1 MSIALSKEIY
11 IMRDGKGG
19 LRLKILDLSKTV
31 YQLSKDDEEF
41 IKHMEI
47 LGFDGIVSKTS
58 LQTVGR
64 IMTIKKGAKVKGID
78 LDEVCLYFKK
88 HGYTIKE

>member
-1 MSIALSKEIY
+1 MSIALLLENF
-11 IMRDGKGG
+11 IMVDDKGG
-19 LRLKILDLSKTV
+19 LCLKILDLSKTV
-31 YQLSKDDEEF
+31 YQLAKDDEDF
-41 IKHMEI
+41 IKHMET

-78 LDEVCLYFKK
+78 LDEVCLYFKN